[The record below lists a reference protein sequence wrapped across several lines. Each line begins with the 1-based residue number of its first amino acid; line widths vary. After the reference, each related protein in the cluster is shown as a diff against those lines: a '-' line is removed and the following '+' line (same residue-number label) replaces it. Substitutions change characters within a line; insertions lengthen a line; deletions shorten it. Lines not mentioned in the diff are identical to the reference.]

1 MTRRAKTMLDPG
13 LVRQAAWDAAL
24 KLDPR
29 RMARNPVMF
38 VVETTSVLV
47 AVLAIM
53 QPTVFAW
60 SIAVWLWFTV
70 FFANFAEAMAEGRG
84 KAQAETLRRTRSE
97 TIAHRRTD
105 DGTIEDAPSSRLA
118 LGDVVVVSAGEL
130 IPADGEVIEGIA
142 SVDESAITGE
152 SAPVIRESGGDRSA
166 VTGGTRVL
174 SDQIVVRVTQQPGRE
189 LPRPDD
195 RPRGGVVAAE
205 DAQRDRARHP
215 ARGAH
220 DHLSD
225 RSGDAAGRSRCT
237 RAPVRT

>member
-1 MTRRAKTMLDPG
+1 MTRRAKTTLDPG

-105 DGTIEDAPSSRLA
+105 DGTTEDAPSSRLA

-174 SDQIVVRVTQQPGRE
+174 SDQIVVRVTQTT
-189 LPRPDD
+189 
-195 RPRGGVVAAE
+195 
-205 DAQRDRARHP
+205 RAR
-215 ARGAH
+215 ASSTG
-220 DHLSD
+220 
-225 RSGDAAGRSRCT
+225 
-237 RAPVRT
+237 